1 MGPNYTEKLC
11 FSAKKTI
18 KQNHKNHKT
27 KTIKQTAKKTIKQK
41 DNIQAGEK
49 YLQMMLPTRG

>member
-18 KQNHKNHKT
+18 KQ
-27 KTIKQTAKKTIKQK
+27 K

-49 YLQMMLPTRG
+49 YLQIMLPTRG